1 MFCGRPSSR
10 LRRRDGFSEGPVAR
24 HSNAGRESRLSRNV
38 RHHKRFSKGYA
49 AGERAAM
56 FHDTAA
62 RVYRSAPCNVTVAER
77 PYRRPPQG
85 KADREAGRGCVLS
98 VELVTTKLITV

>member
-1 MFCGRPSSR
+1 M
-10 LRRRDGFSEGPVAR
+10 AR
-24 HSNAGRESRLSRNV
+24 QSKAGRESSLTRNL

-62 RVYRSAPCNVTVAER
+62 RVYRVAQCNITAAER
-77 PYRRPPQG
+77 RSRRG
-85 KADREAGRGCVLS
+85 GCG
-98 VELVTTKLITV
+98 VESRPIDSPSFLMGGGGDAKQTG

>member
-1 MFCGRPSSR
+1 
-10 LRRRDGFSEGPVAR
+10 VAR
-24 HSNAGRESRLSRNV
+24 QRNAGSSSSLTRNV

-62 RVYRSAPCNVTVAER
+62 RVSRMAPCHVTAAER
-77 PYRRPPQG
+77 QDTQGGLWGGEPANRTTPPSWWEEGWLRSRRG
-85 KADREAGRGCVLS
+85 EESRS
-98 VELVTTKLITV
+98 

>member
-1 MFCGRPSSR
+1 M
-10 LRRRDGFSEGPVAR
+10 AR
-24 HSNAGRESRLSRNV
+24 QSKAGRESSLTRNL

-62 RVYRSAPCNVTVAER
+62 RVYRMAQCNVTAAER
-77 PYRRPPQG
+77 RYTQGGCGVESRPIDPPSFLMGGGGDAKQTG
-85 KADREAGRGCVLS
+85 
-98 VELVTTKLITV
+98 